1 MRFFSLIKRQKVSPY
16 TPDECIPVC
25 EYWFPLFLYNVTVH
39 RHNHQW
45 CLFTNKGTKVLKW
58 EVLIEY
64 SNHTCVA
71 TQKIFDFTSISNP
84 ENTWRLWAEVC
95 GVFFLSFSLSAQCLL
110 PLVRT
115 RLMYENAAGQCLPSF
130 PAAWIIYSC
139 MGTPLCILP
148 TTLDCS

>member
-1 MRFFSLIKRQKVSPY
+1 MR
-16 TPDECIPVC
+16 
-25 EYWFPLFLYNVTVH
+25 
-39 RHNHQW
+39 NH
-45 CLFTNKGTKVLKW
+45 CLFHM
-58 EVLIEY
+58 EFSI
-64 SNHTCVA
+64 A
-71 TQKIFDFTSISNP
+71 AQKIFDFTSISNQ
-84 ENTWRLWAEVC
+84 ENPWRLRAEVC
-95 GVFFLSFSLSAQCLL
+95 VVLSLSLSLSLSAQCIL